1 MRPLLLPVLWRAG
14 GGDGDSAAAPLLSV
28 DCLPTQTVAD
38 VLARARDNAAELQVR
53 SAAVAPSAKRAHG

>member
-1 MRPLLLPVLWRAG
+1 MRPLLLPVVWRADGGG
-14 GGDGDSAAAPLLSV
+14 GGDGAAPPLLSV

-53 SAAVAPSAKRAHG
+53 SAAGSA